1 MNFAT
6 IQNFPANFL
15 IFIIPHQDKFKIHF
29 MSKRELR
36 KYLKELTKVQLEDQI
51 IDLYE
56 RFKPVKEYYDFAF
69 NPKENELI
77 EQCRFQISKEYYPI
91 GSRKAKMRRSVAQ
104 KWIKKL
110 MLFDA
115 DASLLADVM
124 FFNIE
129 IALSFSGEH
138 IIRQESFFTSMYK
151 SFDETLRFVSEKGIL
166 AEFKGR
172 IEKIAGDTCD
182 QKWPNSN
189 AFEDLADMYLE

>member
-1 MNFAT
+1 
-6 IQNFPANFL
+6 
-15 IFIIPHQDKFKIHF
+15 

-36 KYLKELTKVQLEDQI
+36 KYLKDLTKEQLEDQI
-51 IDLYE
+51 VDLYE
-56 RFKPVKEYYDFAF
+56 RFKQVKEYYDFAF

-110 MLFDA
+110 TLLDA
-115 DASLLADVM
+115 DATLLADVM

-129 IALSFSGEH
+129 IALTFSGEH

-151 SFDETLRFVSEKGIL
+151 SFDEALRFVSEKGIL
-166 AEFKGR
+166 TEFRGR
-172 IEKIAGDTCD
+172 IEKIANDTWD
-182 QKWPNSN
+182 QQWPNRN
-189 AFEDLADMYLE
+189 AFEDISDMYLQ

>member
-1 MNFAT
+1 
-6 IQNFPANFL
+6 
-15 IFIIPHQDKFKIHF
+15 
-29 MSKRELR
+29 
-36 KYLKELTKVQLEDQI
+36 
-51 IDLYE
+51 
-56 RFKPVKEYYDFAF
+56 
-69 NPKENELI
+69 
-77 EQCRFQISKEYYPI
+77 
-91 GSRKAKMRRSVAQ
+91 MRRSVAQ

-182 QKWPNSN
+182 QKWPNCN

>member
-1 MNFAT
+1 
-6 IQNFPANFL
+6 
-15 IFIIPHQDKFKIHF
+15 

-77 EQCRFQISKEYYPI
+77 EQCRFQISKEYYPV

-129 IALSFSGEH
+129 IALTFSGEH
-138 IIRQESFFTSMYK
+138 FIRQESFYTSMYK

-172 IEKIAGDTCD
+172 IEKIAGDTWD
-182 QKWPNSN
+182 QKWPNRN
-189 AFEDLADMYLE
+189 AFEDLADMYLQ

>member
-1 MNFAT
+1 
-6 IQNFPANFL
+6 
-15 IFIIPHQDKFKIHF
+15 

-36 KYLKELTKVQLEDQI
+36 KYLKGLTKEQLEDQI
-51 IDLYE
+51 VDLYE
-56 RFKPVKEYYDFAF
+56 RFKQVKEYYDFAF

-110 MLFDA
+110 TLLDA
-115 DASLLADVM
+115 DATLLADVM

-129 IALSFSGEH
+129 IALTFSGEH

-151 SFDETLRFVSEKGIL
+151 SFDEALRFVSEKGIL
-166 AEFKGR
+166 TEFRGR
-172 IEKIAGDTCD
+172 IEKIANDTWD
-182 QKWPNSN
+182 QQWPNRN
-189 AFEDLADMYLE
+189 AFEDISDMYLQ